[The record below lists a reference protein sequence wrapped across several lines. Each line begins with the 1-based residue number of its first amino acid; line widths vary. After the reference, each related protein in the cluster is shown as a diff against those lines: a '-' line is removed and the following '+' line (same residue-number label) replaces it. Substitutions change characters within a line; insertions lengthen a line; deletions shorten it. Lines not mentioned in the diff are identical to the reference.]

1 MRRPDLRASS
11 LVAPQ
16 AELVRVLRIV
26 LVVLGVLL
34 FVLAISRLND
44 RQIDRTGL
52 CGSVVQ
58 GSRYDDGGSS
68 TPDCNRLRH
77 RDGVAAVAFVT
88 LGIVAIGVV
97 AGHTFY
103 ARSR

>member
-44 RQIDRTGL
+44 RHIDRTGL
-52 CGSVVQ
+52 CGSVIQVDLP
-58 GSRYDDGGSS
+58 RFDGQVG
-68 TPDCNRLRH
+68 
-77 RDGVAAVAFVT
+77 
-88 LGIVAIGVV
+88 
-97 AGHTFY
+97 
-103 ARSR
+103 

>member
-1 MRRPDLRASS
+1 MR
-11 LVAPQ
+11 VF
-16 AELVRVLRIV
+16 RIV

-44 RQIDRTGL
+44 RQVDRTGL

-58 GSRYDDGGSS
+58 GPRYDDGGSR

-77 RDGVAAVAFVT
+77 RDGVAAAVFAI
-88 LGIVAIGVV
+88 LGVVSLGVV

-103 ARSR
+103 ARNR

>member
-1 MRRPDLRASS
+1 MR
-11 LVAPQ
+11 VF
-16 AELVRVLRIV
+16 RIA

-52 CGSVVQ
+52 CGSVIQ
-58 GSRYDDGGSS
+58 GPRYDDGGSS

-77 RDGVAAVAFVT
+77 RDGVAATAFAT
-88 LGIVAIGVV
+88 IGMVAIGVV
-97 AGHTFY
+97 AGHAVY
-103 ARSR
+103 ARRR

>member
-77 RDGVAAVAFVT
+77 RDGVAAVAFAA
-88 LGIVAIGVV
+88 LGIVAIGAV
-97 AGHTFY
+97 AGHAVH
-103 ARSR
+103 ARNR